1 MFKSIFI
8 KQETLAPPPLKE
20 GGLALVLYIES
31 KVIFFCVTFTARSLH
46 FSIKPLKTLRE
57 IVPKECVV

>member
-1 MFKSIFI
+1 MFKTIFI

-31 KVIFFCVTFTARSLH
+31 KVFFFV
-46 FSIKPLKTLRE
+46 
-57 IVPKECVV
+57 

>member
-1 MFKSIFI
+1 MFYFLKMFKTIFI

-31 KVIFFCVTFTARSLH
+31 KVMILFFHIRPNTVH
-46 FSIKPLKTLRE
+46 PLSKRLKFLR
-57 IVPKECVV
+57 